1 MTRIRMEPEA
11 RRAQLF
17 EIAWS
22 IASKVGLKKATRL
35 AVAREA
41 KVSKGLV
48 SHHFGNREE
57 LRGAL
62 IEHAVSQKNAKLVAE
77 AIEMGYEV
85 AAPRSLLRAAA
96 QSPT

>member
-1 MTRIRMEPEA
+1 MTRIRMEPEV
-11 RRAQLF
+11 RQAQLF

-22 IASKVGLKKATRL
+22 IASKAGLRKATRL

-48 SHHFGNREE
+48 SHHFGNREQ
-57 LRGAL
+57 LRGA
-62 IEHAVSQKNAKLVAE
+62 IITHAVEVKNAKVIAE

-85 AAPRSLLRAAA
+85 EAPRSLLREAAKA
-96 QSPT
+96 I